1 MKHDSP
7 SSPKRVIRGSSSPV
21 GFSSLLSDDLN
32 FATYSSGFGDHV
44 GSDIMGKVRL

>member
-1 MKHDSP
+1 MKYDSP
-7 SSPKRVIRGSSSPV
+7 SSPKRVIRGSSSL